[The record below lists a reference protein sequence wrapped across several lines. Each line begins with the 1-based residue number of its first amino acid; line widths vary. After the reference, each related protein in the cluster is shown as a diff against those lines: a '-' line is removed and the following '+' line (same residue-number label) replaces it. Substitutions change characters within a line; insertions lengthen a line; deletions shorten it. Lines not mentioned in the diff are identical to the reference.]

1 MQRVAKISKHSTPHI
16 YRQLQLKDSDQL
28 EKEVT
33 RSVKGFKST
42 ALVSLLLFQLISS
55 VSVLFHIGQ
64 HRWGWPTTLK
74 AFPNF
79 FNVWQSLGDNYFR
92 LTKVEMTKTQFISSP
107 HHLIQYIKSVHI
119 KCKIHSL
126 IFIIRYSHF
135 KY

>member
-1 MQRVAKISKHSTPHI
+1 MLRVAKISKHSTPHI

-33 RSVKGFKST
+33 RSIEGFKST

-64 HRWGWPTTLK
+64 HLWGWPTTLK
-74 AFPNF
+74 VFSNF
-79 FNVWQSLGDNYFR
+79 FSVWQSLGDNYSR

-107 HHLIQYIKSVHI
+107 HHLIKYIKSIHTR
-119 KCKIHSL
+119 CKIHSL

-135 KY
+135 EY